1 MPAGKLVTATTARL
15 ATAIA
20 TATATAMAIAMATV
34 TAAAVLLPATAGAQT
49 TRIPVHVLSQ
59 DAKLIGSG
67 VGGVWVTVTDTA
79 TGEVLAQG
87 AHEGATGDTRKIM
100 RLDPQGRDT
109 VLFDSEGAA
118 VFVAEFDIDEPTVV
132 RISATGPLGNPDAGM
147 RAATEMLVTPGA
159 EITGDGV
166 VLTLHGLNI
175 EIMQA
180 ATGIAGE
187 PVSVL
192 VNVGMM
198 CGCPLTPGGLW
209 DADTVELTA
218 RLLRDGKVVA
228 TGALDYAGEP
238 SRFKGAVTS
247 PESGAYVLEV
257 IGAQPSKANFGR
269 ARIPVAIGN

>member
-1 MPAGKLVTATTARL
+1 MPAGKLAMTM
-15 ATAIA
+15 
-20 TATATAMAIAMATV
+20 AMAMAMAMAMP
-34 TAAAVLLPATAGAQT
+34 AAAEAQT

-67 VGGVWVTVTDTA
+67 VGGAWVTVTDAA

-87 AHEGATGDTRKIM
+87 AHAGATGDTQKIM
-100 RLDPQGRDT
+100 RLDPQERDT
-109 VLFDSEGAA
+109 VLFDTEGAA

-132 RISATGPLGNPDAGM
+132 RITATGPLGNPDASM
-147 RAATEMLVTPGA
+147 RSSTEMLVTPGA

-218 RLLRDGKVVA
+218 RLVRDGKVVA
-228 TGALDYAGEP
+228 TGALDYAGER
-238 SRFKGAVTS
+238 SRFDGAVTP
-247 PESGAYVLEV
+247 PEPGAYVLEV
-257 IGAQPSKANFGR
+257 VGAQPSKANFGR
-269 ARIPVAIGN
+269 ARMPLAVGD

>member
-1 MPAGKLVTATTARL
+1 MPAGKLATATMTWL
-15 ATAIA
+15 ATA
-20 TATATAMAIAMATV
+20 TVLAMALP
-34 TAAAVLLPATAGAQT
+34 AAAGAET

-67 VGGVWVTVTDTA
+67 VGGVWVTVTDAT

-87 AHEGATGDTRKIM
+87 THEGATGDTRKIM

-132 RISATGPLGNPDAGM
+132 RISATGPLGNPDASM
-147 RAATEMLVTPGA
+147 RATAEMLVTPGA

-180 ATGIAGE
+180 AAGIAGIAGE
-187 PVSVL
+187 PVRVL

-198 CGCPLTPGGLW
+198 CGCPLTPDGLW

-238 SRFKGAVTS
+238 SRFKGAVTP

-269 ARIPVAIGN
+269 ARIPVAIGD

>member
-1 MPAGKLVTATTARL
+1 MPAGKLVNATMTWLATTTTL
-15 ATAIA
+15 
-20 TATATAMAIAMATV
+20 AMAMVIAVVMAMP
-34 TAAAVLLPATAGAQT
+34 AAAGAET

-67 VGGVWVTVTDTA
+67 VGGAWVTVTDAA
-79 TGEVLAQG
+79 TGEMLAQG
-87 AHEGATGDTRKIM
+87 AHRGATGDTQRIM
-100 RLDPQGRDT
+100 RLDPQERDT
-109 VLFDSEGAA
+109 VLFDTEGAA

-132 RISATGPLGNPDAGM
+132 RIGATGPLGNPDASM
-147 RAATEMLVTPGA
+147 RATTEMLVTPGA

-175 EIMQA
+175 EILEA
-180 ATGIAGE
+180 AAGTADE
-187 PVSVL
+187 PVRVL

-209 DADTVELTA
+209 DAGTVELTA

-238 SRFKGAVTS
+238 SRFDGAVT
-247 PESGAYVLEV
+247 PPGPGAYTLEV

-269 ARIPVAIGN
+269 ARMPLAIGD